1 MPKLFLFI
9 GGTGSGKTTL
19 VQSKLKLLPS
29 HKKYVF
35 DIQGQYKN
43 FDNTDYNNFKNFVSK
58 IETAK
63 NSAIVVE
70 EATAFLKHHS
80 VGAKFIEIILSK
92 RHRNNIFFLCF
103 HSLRS
108 VPIDILDFTDFI
120 FLKKTK
126 ENPTLLFSKFKE
138 YPEILEAVKLV
149 KQNTDK
155 YFHIEI
161 VL

>member
-1 MPKLFLFI
+1 MPKLFLII

-19 VQSKLKLLPS
+19 VQSKLQLLKN
-29 HKKYVF
+29 HKKFIF

-43 FDNTDYNNFKNFVSK
+43 FDNTEYNNFKNFIEK
-58 IETAK
+58 IDSVK

-70 EATAFLKHHS
+70 EATAFLKHHA

-108 VPIDILDFTDFI
+108 VPIDILDFTDYI

-126 ENPTLLFSKFKE
+126 ENPTLLFQKFKE
-138 YPEILEAVKLV
+138 YPEIIEAVNLV
-149 KQNTDK
+149 RNHTNK
-155 YFHIEI
+155 YFYTEI
-161 VL
+161 IL

>member
-1 MPKLFLFI
+1 MPKLFLMI

-19 VQSKLKLLPS
+19 VQGKLKLLPS
-29 HKKYVF
+29 HKKFIF

-43 FDNTDYNNFKNFVSK
+43 FDNTDYGSFKNFVSK
-58 IETAK
+58 IEVVK

-70 EATAFLKHHS
+70 EATAFLKHHG

-92 RHRNNIFFLCF
+92 RHRNNVFFLCF

-108 VPIDILDFTDFI
+108 VPIDILDFTDYI

-126 ENPTLLFSKFKE
+126 ENPTLLFTKFKE
-138 YPEILEAVKLV
+138 YPEILQAVNCV
-149 KQNTDK
+149 RNSQNK
-155 YFHIEI
+155 YFTHEI

>member
-9 GGTGSGKTTL
+9 GGTGTGKTTL
-19 VQSKLKLLPS
+19 VHSKLKLLPS
-29 HKKYVF
+29 HEKFVF
-35 DIQGQYKN
+35 DIQKQYLQY
-43 FDNTDYNNFKNFVSK
+43 DETDYGNFKNFVSK
-58 IETAK
+58 IEHAK

-126 ENPTLLFSKFKE
+126 ENPTLLFTKFKE
-138 YPEILEAVKLV
+138 YPEILKAVKMV
-149 KQNTDK
+149 QSNSDK
-155 YFHIEI
+155 YFYSEI
-161 VL
+161 IL

>member
-1 MPKLFLFI
+1 MPKLFLII

-19 VQSKLKLLPS
+19 VQSKLQLLKN
-29 HKKYVF
+29 HKKFIF

-43 FDNTDYNNFKNFVSK
+43 FDNTEYNNFKNFIEK
-58 IETAK
+58 IDTVR

-70 EATAFLKHHS
+70 EATAFLKHHG

-108 VPIDILDFTDFI
+108 VPIDILDFTDYI

-126 ENPTLLFSKFKE
+126 ENPTLLFQKFKE
-138 YPEILEAVKLV
+138 YPEIIEAVNLV
-149 KQNTDK
+149 RNHTNK
-155 YFHIEI
+155 YFYTEI
-161 VL
+161 IL